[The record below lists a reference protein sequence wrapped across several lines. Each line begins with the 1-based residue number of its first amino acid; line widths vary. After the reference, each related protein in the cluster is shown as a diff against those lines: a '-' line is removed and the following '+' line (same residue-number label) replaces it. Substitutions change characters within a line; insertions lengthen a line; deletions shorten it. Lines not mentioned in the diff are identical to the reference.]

1 MNKDVKKIL
10 IMLVFY
16 SLSAGMLYNFQ
27 ELWMTTNN
35 LTVKTISVVYSLCAL
50 LTVSTIFICSNI
62 LKQNKLKWFLS
73 VLIYIKVLLIL
84 ALSILNSSGLNVLIK
99 LLIMIDYIIDV
110 EILISIYP
118 LITIIT
124 KDDKVF
130 AKKGIIYTLFYYT
143 GAIITAILL
152 GKVVAGIEVTYNFY
166 LLLSAISLLISF
178 IILRCVNINKYLVN
192 NEKDLDEDVMNKLF
206 NKLKKDK
213 ISLNYLLYVFN
224 GNISYYAINSLVLT
238 LLINNLSITPSNTSF
253 LLLGLGILAS
263 LIALLI
269 LSKLTLKNNYVNI
282 GIKFIGRLITY
293 LLVIMFN
300 SKITILISII
310 YTRILTESYS
320 HITDAPYVNRFDS
333 DLQLTFCN
341 LKEMVGYLSRS
352 IGTIICGIAITVN
365 IRFAYLI
372 ALIFV
377 IIQIIFAFR
386 ALYLRNKEGLYDR

>member
-62 LKQNKLKWFLS
+62 LKQNKLKGFLS
-73 VLIYIKVLLIL
+73 ILIYIKVLLIL
-84 ALSILNSSGLNVLIK
+84 SLSILNFSGLNILIK

-152 GKVVAGIEVTYNFY
+152 GKVVAGIEITYNFY
-166 LLLSAISLLISF
+166 LLLSALSLLVSF
-178 IILRCVNINKYLVN
+178 IILRSVDINKYLVN
-192 NEKDLDEDVMNKLF
+192 NKKEIDEDIMHKLVS
-206 NKLKKDK
+206 KLKKDK

-238 LLINNLSITPSNTSF
+238 LLINNLSITPSNASF

-263 LIALLI
+263 FIALLI
-269 LSKLTLKNNYVNI
+269 LSKLTLKNNYINI
-282 GIKFIGRLITY
+282 GIKFLGRLFTY
-293 LLVIMFN
+293 LLVIIFN

-310 YTRILTESYS
+310 YTRILSESYS

-352 IGTIICGIAITVN
+352 IGTLICGIAITVN

-372 ALIFV
+372 ALIFI
-377 IIQIIFAFR
+377 IIQICFAYR
-386 ALYLRNKEGLYDR
+386 ALYLRNKEGVK

>member
-62 LKQNKLKWFLS
+62 LKQNKLKGFLS
-73 VLIYIKVLLIL
+73 ILIYIKVLLIL
-84 ALSILNSSGLNVLIK
+84 SLSILNSSGLNILIK

-152 GKVVAGIEVTYNFY
+152 GKVVAGIELTYNFY
-166 LLLSAISLLISF
+166 LLLSALSLLVSF
-178 IILRCVNINKYLVN
+178 IILRSVDINKYLVN
-192 NEKDLDEDVMNKLF
+192 NKKEIDEDIMHKLVS
-206 NKLKKDK
+206 KLKKDK

-238 LLINNLSITPSNTSF
+238 LLINNLSITPSNASF

-263 LIALLI
+263 FIALLI
-269 LSKLTLKNNYVNI
+269 LSKLTLKNNYINI
-282 GIKFIGRLITY
+282 GIKFLGRLFTY
-293 LLVIMFN
+293 LLVIIFN

-310 YTRILTESYS
+310 YTRILSESYS

-352 IGTIICGIAITVN
+352 IGTLICGIAITVN

-372 ALIFV
+372 ALIF
-377 IIQIIFAFR
+377 IIVQIIFAYR
-386 ALYLRNKEGLYDR
+386 ALYLRNKVGVK

>member
-62 LKQNKLKWFLS
+62 LKQNKLKGFLS
-73 VLIYIKVLLIL
+73 ILIYIKVLLIL
-84 ALSILNSSGLNVLIK
+84 SLSILNSSGLNILIK

-152 GKVVAGIEVTYNFY
+152 GKVVAGIEITYNFY
-166 LLLSAISLLISF
+166 LLLSALSLLVSF
-178 IILRCVNINKYLVN
+178 IILRSVDINKYLVN
-192 NEKDLDEDVMNKLF
+192 NKKEIDEDIMHKLVS
-206 NKLKKDK
+206 KLKKDK

-238 LLINNLSITPSNTSF
+238 LLINNLSITPSNASF

-263 LIALLI
+263 FIALLI
-269 LSKLTLKNNYVNI
+269 LSKLTLKNNYINI
-282 GIKFIGRLITY
+282 GIKFLGRLFTY
-293 LLVIMFN
+293 LLVIIFN

-310 YTRILTESYS
+310 YTRILSESYS

-333 DLQLTFCN
+333 NLQLTFCN

-352 IGTIICGIAITVN
+352 IGTLICGIAITVN

-372 ALIFV
+372 ALIFI
-377 IIQIIFAFR
+377 IIQICFAYR
-386 ALYLRNKEGLYDR
+386 ALYLRNKEGVK

>member
-62 LKQNKLKWFLS
+62 LKQNKLKGFLS
-73 VLIYIKVLLIL
+73 ILIYIKVLLIL
-84 ALSILNSSGLNVLIK
+84 SLSILNSSGLNILIK

-152 GKVVAGIEVTYNFY
+152 GKVVAGIELTYNFY
-166 LLLSAISLLISF
+166 LLLSALSLLVSF
-178 IILRCVNINKYLVN
+178 IILRSVDINKYLVN
-192 NEKDLDEDVMNKLF
+192 NKKEIDEDIMHKLVS
-206 NKLKKDK
+206 KLKKDK

-238 LLINNLSITPSNTSF
+238 LLINNLSITPSNASF

-263 LIALLI
+263 FIALLI
-269 LSKLTLKNNYVNI
+269 LSKLTLKNNYINI
-282 GIKFIGRLITY
+282 GIKFLGRLFTY
-293 LLVIMFN
+293 LLVIIFN

-310 YTRILTESYS
+310 YTRILSESYS

-352 IGTIICGIAITVN
+352 IGTLICGIAITVN

-372 ALIFV
+372 ALIF
-377 IIQIIFAFR
+377 IIVQIIFAYR
-386 ALYLRNKEGLYDR
+386 ALYLRNKEGVK